1 MIILSVHCFVGAHFF
16 IKIYVAAISSF
27 TLLLSFNGDEITPH
41 NSIQLDE
48 NGLSVYFNCW
58 RQTSGVNCRYEQELQ
73 QLIDSKSG
81 TLITRS
87 ATFKTREGNSV
98 PRYAHLGNAIG
109 SISSKDLP
117 NQAYAYY
124 LDFAKKSNYQNEA
137 RK

>member
-1 MIILSVHCFVGAHFF
+1 MWLLSVPSPF
-16 IKIYVAAISSF
+16 Y
-27 TLLLSFNGDEITPH
+27 LSFYGDEVTPH
-41 NSIQLDE
+41 NSIQLDG

-81 TLITRS
+81 TLITQS

-98 PRYAHLGNAIG
+98 PRYAHLGNATG
-109 SISSKDLP
+109 SISSKEDLP

-124 LDFAKKSNYQNEA
+124 LDFAKKCNYQNEA
-137 RK
+137 GK